1 LLYMPLLDLQQHLK
15 QELLNNPFLE
25 MVEMEEEEE
34 EEDESPEAEA
44 ATEED
49 KANDEIDWEEIL
61 LDGFDAGGRR
71 EEHEEREYY
80 EPVTVD
86 TRDLSDHLRDQ
97 ITLLELSPRQQLLAE
112 EFIGNVNE
120 DGSLASPLNDIL
132 ISINETVS
140 KVAEEINPELED
152 LPLYTLAEVEQMLG
166 IIQSLDPPG
175 VGSRDLR
182 ECLML
187 QLREAGLEQSVPY
200 RLVRDCFDELINH
213 RWSEISKRFG
223 ISPADVQRAA
233 DEIKKLDP
241 KPGLMYSSA
250 SDNYIIPDLIVEK
263 IDGRY
268 HVFLND
274 ANLPRLKLSKAYQEI
289 ARDKKKFEGESK
301 EFISNKLNS
310 ANWMIQAIEQRRQTM
325 LKVMN
330 YIVDRQRDFFEKG
343 VQYLKP
349 LTLREVAE
357 VINMHES
364 TVSRV
369 TNEKYVQTPRGVLP
383 LKFFFSSG
391 LSTTAG
397 EDVSARG
404 IKAQIEKL
412 VSEED
417 PKHPLT
423 DQAIVNILKESV
435 VIDDGSEDDTWAVLQ
450 QLARR
455 YPFLKLARHRSR
467 RGIADALR
475 TGYLHASGRV
485 LVFYPADLQF
495 KPEDIPRLVAPI
507 LADEADMVTGFK
519 QGKYEKA
526 FVSKIYNGLSRMLFH
541 VPVKDLNSVK
551 AYRREIMDSLPVRP
565 DWHRYMF

>member
-1 LLYMPLLDLQQHLK
+1 MRPGLGQHTQLRQELKINPRLYQAMDLLYMPLLDLQNHLK
-15 QELLNNPFLE
+15 QELLNNPFLDMIE
-25 MVEMEEEEE
+25 PD
-34 EEDESPEAEA
+34 EEDDDNEEGESPEEATTDAEKA
-44 ATEED
+44 EKEE
-49 KANDEIDWEEIL
+49 KDEIDWEEIL

-86 TRDLSDHLRDQ
+86 TRDLADHLRDQ
-97 ITLLELSPRQQLLAE
+97 VTLLDLTGRQMYLAE
-112 EFIGNVNE
+112 EFIGNINE
-120 DGSLASPLNDIL
+120 DGYLACGLEKIVEGV
-132 ISINETVS
+132 NESVQ
-140 KVAEEINPELED
+140 KIAEEAEREVSD
-152 LPLYTLAEVEQMLG
+152 LPMYTLGEAEEMLG
-166 IIQSLDPPG
+166 VIQSLDPPG
-175 VGSRDLR
+175 VGARDLR

-200 RLVRDCFDELINH
+200 RLVRDCFDELIAH

-223 ISPADVQRAA
+223 ISPIDVQKAA
-233 DEIKKLDP
+233 DEIAKLDP
-241 KPGLMYSSA
+241 KPGLVYSDA
-250 SDNYIIPDLIVEK
+250 SDNYIIPDLIVDK
-263 IDGRY
+263 IDGKY

-289 ARDKKKFEGESK
+289 ARDKKKFDGENK

-330 YIVDRQRDFFEKG
+330 YIVERQREFFEKG
-343 VQYLKP
+343 VQFLKP

-357 VINMHES
+357 VISMHES

-369 TNEKYVQTPRGVLP
+369 TNEKFVQTPRGVLP

-412 VSEED
+412 VSEEN

-423 DQAIVNILKESV
+423 DQAIVNILKETGV
-435 VIDDGSEDDTWAVLQ
+435 QI
-450 QLARR
+450 ARR
-455 YPFLKLARHRSR
+455 TVAKYRDQLGVLSARMRK
-467 RGIADALR
+467 
-475 TGYLHASGRV
+475 RV
-485 LVFYPADLQF
+485 
-495 KPEDIPRLVAPI
+495 
-507 LADEADMVTGFK
+507 
-519 QGKYEKA
+519 
-526 FVSKIYNGLSRMLFH
+526 
-541 VPVKDLNSVK
+541 
-551 AYRREIMDSLPVRP
+551 
-565 DWHRYMF
+565 

>member
-1 LLYMPLLDLQQHLK
+1 MKPGLNQSTQLRQELKINPRLYQAMDLLYMPLLDLQQHLK
-15 QELLNNPFLE
+15 QELLNNPFLD
-25 MVEMEEEEE
+25 MVEPEEDEEEEG
-34 EEDESPEAEA
+34 AEA
-44 ATEED
+44 AEETQTPEEE
-49 KANDEIDWEEIL
+49 KTPNDEIDWEGIL

-71 EEHEEREYY
+71 EEHEEKEYY

-97 ITLLELSPRQQLLAE
+97 IALLDLDPRQMLLAE
-112 EFIGNVNE
+112 EFIGNINE
-120 DGSLASPLNDIL
+120 DGYLACPVEDIRQ
-132 ISINETVS
+132 SINDVVLKAAEATDRDPDEIPVYTEDEVARMLETVQ
-140 KVAEEINPELED
+140 A
-152 LPLYTLAEVEQMLG
+152 
-166 IIQSLDPPG
+166 LDPAG
-175 VGSRDLR
+175 VGARDLR

-187 QLREAGLEQSVPY
+187 QLKDAGLEQSVPY

-223 ISPADVQRAA
+223 ISPADVQKAA
-233 DEIKKLDP
+233 DEIAKLDP
-241 KPGLMYSSA
+241 KPGLVYSDA
-250 SDNYIIPDLIVEK
+250 SDNYIIPDLVVEK

-274 ANLPRLKLSKAYQEI
+274 ANLPRLKLSRAYQEI
-289 ARDKKKFEGESK
+289 ARDKKKFEGENK

-357 VINMHES
+357 VISMHES

-369 TNEKYVQTPRGVLP
+369 TNEKFVQTPRGVLP

-391 LSTTAG
+391 LSTTGG

-404 IKAQIEKL
+404 IKDQIQKL
-412 VSEED
+412 VENED

-423 DQAIVNILKESV
+423 DQAIVNILKESGV
-435 VIDDGSEDDTWAVLQ
+435 QI
-450 QLARR
+450 ARR
-455 YPFLKLARHRSR
+455 TVAKYRDQLGVLSARMRK
-467 RGIADALR
+467 
-475 TGYLHASGRV
+475 RV
-485 LVFYPADLQF
+485 
-495 KPEDIPRLVAPI
+495 
-507 LADEADMVTGFK
+507 
-519 QGKYEKA
+519 
-526 FVSKIYNGLSRMLFH
+526 
-541 VPVKDLNSVK
+541 
-551 AYRREIMDSLPVRP
+551 
-565 DWHRYMF
+565 

>member
-1 LLYMPLLDLQQHLK
+1 MKPGLNQSTQLKQELKINPRLYQAMDLLYMPLLDLQQHLK

-25 MVEMEEEEE
+25 MVEPE
-34 EEDESPEAEA
+34 EEDEEEEGAEA
-44 ATEED
+44 AAEEAAPEEPKD
-49 KANDEIDWEEIL
+49 TGADEIDWEEIL

-71 EEHEEREYY
+71 EEHEEKEYY

-86 TRDLSDHLRDQ
+86 TRDLSDHLLDQ
-97 ITLLELSPRQQLLAE
+97 ITLLDLNERERTLAD
-112 EFIGNVNE
+112 EFIGNINE
-120 DGSLASPLNDIL
+120 DGYLACPLEEIVRG
-132 ISINETVS
+132 INEMIE
-140 KVAEEINPELED
+140 KAAEEAGLPEDRE
-152 LPLYTLAEVEQMLG
+152 LPLYTMAEAEKMLAT
-166 IIQSLDPPG
+166 IQALEPPG
-175 VGSRDLR
+175 VGARNLR

-187 QLREAGLEQSVPY
+187 QLKDAGLEQSVPF

-223 ISPADVQRAA
+223 ISPSDVQKAA
-233 DEIKKLDP
+233 DEIAKLDP

-250 SDNYIIPDLIVEK
+250 SDNYIIPDLIVDK

-268 HVFLND
+268 HIFLND

-289 ARDKKKFEGESK
+289 ARDKKKFEGENK

-369 TNEKYVQTPRGVLP
+369 TNEKFVQTPRGVLP

-391 LSTTAG
+391 LSTTGG

-404 IKAQIEKL
+404 IKDQIQKL
-412 VSEED
+412 VENED

-423 DQAIVNILKESV
+423 DQAIVNILKESGV
-435 VIDDGSEDDTWAVLQ
+435 QI
-450 QLARR
+450 ARR
-455 YPFLKLARHRSR
+455 TVAKYRDQLGVLSARMRK
-467 RGIADALR
+467 
-475 TGYLHASGRV
+475 RV
-485 LVFYPADLQF
+485 
-495 KPEDIPRLVAPI
+495 
-507 LADEADMVTGFK
+507 
-519 QGKYEKA
+519 
-526 FVSKIYNGLSRMLFH
+526 
-541 VPVKDLNSVK
+541 
-551 AYRREIMDSLPVRP
+551 
-565 DWHRYMF
+565 

>member
-1 LLYMPLLDLQQHLK
+1 MRPGLGQHTQLKQELKINPRLYQAMDLLYMPLLDLQNHLK
-15 QELLNNPFLE
+15 QELLNNPFLDMIE
-25 MVEMEEEEE
+25 PD
-34 EEDESPEAEA
+34 EEDDEDGLEQQEDPNPETEAEK
-44 ATEED
+44 EE
-49 KANDEIDWEEIL
+49 KGEIDWEEIL

-86 TRDLSDHLRDQ
+86 TRDLADHLRDQ
-97 ITLLELSPRQQLLAE
+97 VSLLDLNGRQMYLADE
-112 EFIGNVNE
+112 YIGNINE
-120 DGSLASPLNDIL
+120 DGYLACGLERIVEGV
-132 ISINETVS
+132 NESVA
-140 KVAEEINPELED
+140 KVAEEADRDVTD
-152 LPLYTLAEVEQMLG
+152 LPMYTMGEAEEMLA

-175 VGSRDLR
+175 VGARDLR

-187 QLREAGLEQSVPY
+187 QLREAGLEHSVPF
-200 RLVRDCFDELINH
+200 RLVRDCFDELIAH

-223 ISPADVQRAA
+223 ISPGDVQKAA
-233 DEIKKLDP
+233 DEIAKLDP
-241 KPGLMYSSA
+241 KPGLVYSDA
-250 SDNYIIPDLIVEK
+250 SDNYIIPDLIVDK
-263 IDGRY
+263 IDGKY

-289 ARDKKKFEGESK
+289 ARDKKKFDGENK

-330 YIVDRQRDFFEKG
+330 YIVERQREFFEKG

-357 VINMHES
+357 VISMHES

-369 TNEKYVQTPRGVLP
+369 TNEKFVQTPRGVLP

-404 IKAQIEKL
+404 IKAQIQKL
-412 VSEED
+412 VSEEN

-423 DQAIVNILKESV
+423 DQAIVNILKETGV
-435 VIDDGSEDDTWAVLQ
+435 QI
-450 QLARR
+450 ARR
-455 YPFLKLARHRSR
+455 TVAKYRDQLGVLSARMRK
-467 RGIADALR
+467 
-475 TGYLHASGRV
+475 RV
-485 LVFYPADLQF
+485 
-495 KPEDIPRLVAPI
+495 
-507 LADEADMVTGFK
+507 
-519 QGKYEKA
+519 
-526 FVSKIYNGLSRMLFH
+526 
-541 VPVKDLNSVK
+541 
-551 AYRREIMDSLPVRP
+551 
-565 DWHRYMF
+565 